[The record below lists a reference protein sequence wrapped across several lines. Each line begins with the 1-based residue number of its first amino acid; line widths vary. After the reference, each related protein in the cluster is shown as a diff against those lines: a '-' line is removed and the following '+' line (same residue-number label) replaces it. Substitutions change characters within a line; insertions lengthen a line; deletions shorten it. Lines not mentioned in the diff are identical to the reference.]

1 MAALPTLS
9 IVMITMASRARL
21 RAIVIDQILA
31 QAGAAGGA
39 GDIEFV
45 LGLDADDRSM
55 AYADAVKLQ
64 ASRVAL
70 RAVRGTWP
78 TVTQKQ
84 NAAIGA
90 ARGRWVTLWDD
101 DDWSGPDR
109 LTKTFE
115 AIAATGGDL
124 IGVERI
130 HYHEL
135 TSPDRRTVAFTTPAV
150 IVDGLA
156 TFRRKLWE
164 TAPFEI
170 KSQHGDV
177 GDWIVQRARAG
188 ATVRTTT
195 FDYVAMIHGTNATRA
210 RPFRVDPVNGEVFDG
225 PREFKLIGGRDAAA
239 AIMGDAALAQYEA
252 AVA

>member
-1 MAALPTLS
+1 
-9 IVMITMASRARL
+9 MITMASRAKL
-21 RAIVIDQILA
+21 RALVLDQILA
-31 QAGAAGGA
+31 QARAFGH
-39 GDIEFV
+39 DVEVV
-45 LGLDADDRSM
+45 LGLDADD
-55 AYADAVKLQ
+55 ATVTYAAAAALQ
-64 ASRVAL
+64 ASGVAFS
-70 RAVRGTWP
+70 AVRGTWP
-78 TVTQKQ
+78 TVAQKQ
-84 NAAIGA
+84 NATIAMT
-90 ARGRWVTLWDD
+90 RGTWVTLWDD
-101 DDWSGPDR
+101 DDWSAPDR

-135 TSPDRRTVAFTTPAV
+135 TSPDRRTVEFTTPAV
-150 IVDGLA
+150 IVDGLV

-164 TAPFEI
+164 AAPFEV
-170 KSQHGDV
+170 KSKYGDV
-177 GDWIVQRARAG
+177 GDWIVQRTRAG

-225 PREFKLIGGRDAAA
+225 PREFKLVGGRDAAA
-239 AIMGDAALAQYEA
+239 TIMGDAMLARYEA

>member
-1 MAALPTLS
+1 MTPTLS

-21 RAIVIDQILA
+21 RTIVLDQLLA
-31 QAGAAGGA
+31 QARPFGG
-39 GDIEFV
+39 DVEFV
-45 LGLDADDRSM
+45 LGLDTGDTTITYDD
-55 AYADAVKLQ
+55 ATKIQ
-64 ASRVAL
+64 ASGVAY
-70 RAVRGTWP
+70 RAIRGTWP
-78 TVTQKQ
+78 TVAQKQ
-84 NAAIGA
+84 NATVGA
-90 ARGRWVTLWDD
+90 ACGRWVTLWDD
-101 DDWSGPDR
+101 DDWSAPDR

-115 AIAATGGDL
+115 AIVTTGGDL

-150 IVDGLA
+150 VVDGLV

-164 TAPFEI
+164 AAPFEV
-170 KSQHGDV
+170 KSKYGDV
-177 GDWIVQRARAG
+177 GDWIVQRTRAG

-225 PREFKLIGGRDAAA
+225 PREFKLVGGRDAAA
-239 AIMGDAALAQYEA
+239 TIMGDAMLARYEA
-252 AVA
+252 AVT

>member
-1 MAALPTLS
+1 
-9 IVMITMASRARL
+9 MITMASRARL
-21 RAIVIDQILA
+21 RAIVLDQLLA
-31 QAGAAGGA
+31 QARPFGN
-39 GDIEFV
+39 DVEFV
-45 LGLDADDRSM
+45 LGLDADDTTIT
-55 AYADAVKLQ
+55 YDDAAKIQTSGVTY
-64 ASRVAL
+64 

-78 TVTQKQ
+78 TVAQKQ
-84 NAAIGA
+84 NATIGA
-90 ARGRWVTLWDD
+90 TRGRWVTLWDD
-101 DDWSGPDR
+101 DDWSAPDR

-135 TSPDRRTVAFTTPAV
+135 TSPDRRTVEFTTPAV
-150 IVDGLA
+150 IVDGLV

-164 TAPFEI
+164 AAPFEV
-170 KSQHGDV
+170 KSTSGDV

-195 FDYVAMIHGTNATRA
+195 FGYVAMIHGTNATRA
-210 RPFRVDPVNGEVFDG
+210 RPFRVDPINGKVFDG
-225 PREFKLIGGRDAAA
+225 PREFKLVGGRDTAA